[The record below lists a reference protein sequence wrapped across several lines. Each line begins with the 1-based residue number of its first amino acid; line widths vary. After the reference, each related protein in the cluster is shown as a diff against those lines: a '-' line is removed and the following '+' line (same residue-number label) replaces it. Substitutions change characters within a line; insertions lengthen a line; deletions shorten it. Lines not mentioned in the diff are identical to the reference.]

1 MAVAITTIRGIEWVI
16 NNGAPFGE
24 PVENPN
30 YFGGF
35 EPYTEF
41 TWNDVS
47 ARLIGGPE
55 PLNDYWIEGKV
66 FEDTRTVT
74 TTDPDAEGNG
84 GGELV
89 SDIVTRVYL
98 PYSLTTM
105 ALSST
110 MQNDWND
117 VLNPAKPRQFGGAI
131 RYVLG
136 EKDPARDPL
145 AGGSRVGIKND
156 QVVIAGFVANEAAL
170 PEGRIYGDNTFY
182 INLENGVGYAWADG
196 GVAGGSWQW
205 CRTGIAHDPALIN
218 ANLLGSVDDLPEDA
232 PNGTWQGVATGVYGT
247 IYAKDDNGWMNIGP
261 IQGMGPLVT
270 IEEDARKYYTS
281 GYIYSLVFDRSDFRY
296 VPRMSGGTQGT
307 YQGEVNIDTVGWFPQ
322 SPLDRD
328 RDIYPMDT
336 ITKFKPDNR
345 EFVSIVYG
353 ATLTSDIIS
362 GSATIVQD
370 VYQPT
375 SDWGSLMNQLLDMT
389 YFKNGIYH

>member
-1 MAVAITTIRGIEWVI
+1 MATTITSIIGIEWVI
-16 NNGAPFGE
+16 NNGAPFGD

-35 EPYTEF
+35 EPFTEF

-55 PLNDYWIEGKV
+55 PLSDYWIEGKV
-66 FEDTRTVT
+66 FEDTRTLVISE
-74 TTDPDAEGNG
+74 PDSEGNG
-84 GGELV
+84 GGETL
-89 SDIVTRVYL
+89 SDTVARIYL
-98 PYSLTTM
+98 PYVLTSMGLT
-105 ALSST
+105 ST
-110 MQNDWND
+110 MQNDWDD
-117 VLNPAKPRQFGGAI
+117 VLNPAKPKQFGGPI
-131 RYVLG
+131 KYVLLPL
-136 EKDPARDPL
+136 EPPAPL
-145 AGGSRVGIKND
+145 AGGSRVGIKNN
-156 QVVIAGFVANEAAL
+156 QVAVAGFVANEAAL
-170 PEGRIYGDNTFY
+170 PEGRIYGDDTFY
-182 INLENGVGYAWADG
+182 INLENGVGYVWADG

-205 CRTGIAHDPALIN
+205 CRSGIAHDPALIN

-247 IYAKDDNGWMNIGP
+247 LYAKDNNGWMNIGP
-261 IQGMGPLVT
+261 IQGLGPLVP

-307 YQGEVNIDTVGWFPQ
+307 YQGEVNLNAVGWFPQ
-322 SPLDRD
+322 TPLDRD

-345 EFVSIVYG
+345 EFVSINYT
-353 ATLTSDIIS
+353 ATLTTSVIT
-362 GSATIVQD
+362 GSASIIQD

-375 SDWGSLMNQLLDMT
+375 SNWGSLMNELLDMT